1 MALSIQYCSDDI
13 ESAPQSISH
22 HGQAFG
28 VGLQPELRLLLLPE
42 KEGSLSRQQF
52 SHVG

>member
-13 ESAPQSISH
+13 ESASQSISH

-28 VGLQPELRLLLLPE
+28 VGLQPELHLLLLPE
-42 KEGSLSRQQF
+42 KEESLSRQQF